1 VKPEALTST
10 GLIFGQS
17 ASASSR
23 NVYDRLRALEALC
36 PFPKGVVA
44 DLGCGQGGYTIEL
57 ERRFNY
63 VLATDIQPANI
74 EHARTQASHNTEFYC
89 APLEN
94 TPIDS
99 ERVDAAFVIEVL
111 DHVNDVRR
119 SLEEVRRILKPFAKA
134 YISVPNALFP
144 FETHPIKLFCHL
156 LHPIFFPE
164 ALHWC
169 FVSPCLGK
177 KSV

>member
-1 VKPEALTST
+1 VHQA
-10 GLIFGQS
+10 
-17 ASASSR
+17 
-23 NVYDRLRALEALC
+23 DRSPLPVPQR
-36 PFPKGVVA
+36 
-44 DLGCGQGGYTIEL
+44 CGRRPIEL
-57 ERRFNY
+57 EKRFSH
-63 VLATDIQPANI
+63 VLATDILPANI
-74 EHARTQASHNTEFYC
+74 ERARGQASDNTDFYC
-89 APLEN
+89 AALEN
-94 TPIDS
+94 TPIDC
-99 ERVDAAFVIEVL
+99 ERVDATFVIEVL

-119 SLEEVRRILKPFAKA
+119 SLEEIRCILKPFAKA

-169 FVSPCLGK
+169 FVSPCLGR